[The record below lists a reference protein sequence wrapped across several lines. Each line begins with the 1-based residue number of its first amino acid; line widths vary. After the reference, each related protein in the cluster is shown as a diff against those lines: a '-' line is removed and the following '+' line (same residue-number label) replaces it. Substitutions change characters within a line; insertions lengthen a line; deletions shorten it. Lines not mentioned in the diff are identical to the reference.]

1 MTGKPQNLPDESKNR
16 ILIPLKT
23 GFSVGSFVVGL
34 PLLVFFLFFGRFW
47 LLVIG
52 YNKNFSQ
59 IPEVQFLA
67 IVIVG
72 SFIISRT
79 LCSDRKLMLRNG
91 AEALGAG
98 ILAGLASVIWL
109 FFLYLIMNYLGNVF
123 FYDPDYQFKYVQIGL
138 FIEMSVVIVMI
149 QGFLTW
155 ASFWQ
160 SGFSRKNSSP
170 ASDAGN
176 VNDDPGTMTRNLYI
190 LLILLVILP
199 VALCFIA
206 MRMDMVGPSYQPSK
220 VALAIGPNIV
230 LCERSNSET
239 IDMQVLLYDQ
249 IGPGI
254 YAKKINPFID
264 PAQNRT
270 HFIILYNSLDV
281 SDQATIDRQGLTL
294 TIDPPEGVPYT
305 DRTRAVLKGPA
316 ISNTTSK
323 GHLEVIDINPARGSL
338 RMRQKIV
345 DMMV

>member
-1 MTGKPQNLPDESKNR
+1 MIETKSKEIDSPNAR
-16 ILIPLKT
+16 IIIPLKT
-23 GFSVGSFVVGL
+23 GLTIGSFVVAL

-47 LLVIG
+47 LLAIG
-52 YNKNFSQ
+52 YNKYLSQ

-79 LCSDRKLMLRNG
+79 LCGEKKLVLRNG

-109 FFLYLIMNYLGNVF
+109 LLLYLIVNYLGNVF
-123 FYDPDYQFKYVQIGL
+123 FYDPDYHFKYVQMGL
-138 FIEMSVVIVMI
+138 FIEMSVIIVMI

-155 ASFWQ
+155 VLFWQ
-160 SGFSRKNSSP
+160 SGFSRKNSGP
-170 ASDAGN
+170 ASDTGN
-176 VNDDPGTMTRNLYI
+176 VNNNSGTTTRNLYI

-206 MRMDMVGPSYQPSK
+206 MRMDMVGPSYSPSK
-220 VALAIGPNIV
+220 VGLALGPNLV
-230 LCERSNSET
+230 LCERSDSET
-239 IDMQVLLYDQ
+239 IDMEVLLQDQ

-281 SDQATIDRQGLTL
+281 SDQAAIDRQGLAL
-294 TIDPPEGVPYT
+294 TIDPPDGIPYT
-305 DRTRAVLKGPA
+305 DRARAVLKGPA

-323 GHLEVIDINPARGSL
+323 GHLEVIDINPVRGSL

-345 DMMV
+345 DMMI